1 MALSAAFTIGFLF
14 LAGRPAAANGKIT
27 IVNGNDP
34 GVGFN
39 DPTPVAPVGGNPM
52 TTRGAQRL
60 FAFQYAAELW
70 AETLDSPVEIVV
82 LATFEPLGA
91 NVLGSAG
98 ATAPFATSPVSG
110 LPLDRSSRGR
120 GTARHSPTS
129 ALERTSQTCRRISAL
144 GSAATSTSISESTR
158 ITEH

>member
-1 MALSAAFTIGFLF
+1 
-14 LAGRPAAANGKIT
+14 
-27 IVNGNDP
+27 
-34 GVGFN
+34 
-39 DPTPVAPVGGNPM
+39 M

-70 AETLDSPVEIVV
+70 AETIDSPVEIIV

-98 ATAPFATSPVSG
+98 ALAAFRDFTGVGLAPGPEFTGTWYGAALADKRAGENLANLSP
-110 LPLDRSSRGR
+110 DI
-120 GTARHSPTS
+120 
-129 ALERTSQTCRRISAL
+129 RR
-144 GSAATSTSISESTR
+144 GSAATSTSISVSTP